1 MARNGIAAWI
11 GAFFLTFE
19 FGLVLRQVYDRMR
32 DVVGSQ
38 PHQLSEKI
46 GKKEIQNIP
55 TNGTAVD
62 LVPLLAE

>member
-1 MARNGIAAWI
+1 MARNGIAAWS

-19 FGLVLRQVYDRMR
+19 FGLRQVYDRMR

-38 PHQLSEKI
+38 PHQLSEKD